1 VLVIGDQFLEDV
13 DLLLKVSDLLLIVRG
28 VLLAGLYD
36 LFDTLAL
43 DLDAVE
49 VLVGSEELGL
59 HHF

>member
-13 DLLLKVSDLLLIVRG
+13 DLLLKVSDLLLIVRR

-43 DLDAVE
+43 DLDSVE
-49 VLVGSEELGL
+49 VLVGSQELGL
-59 HHF
+59 HHL

>member
-13 DLLLKVSDLLLIVRG
+13 DLLLKVSDLLLIVRR

-36 LFDTLAL
+36 LFNTLAL
-43 DLDAVE
+43 DLDSVE
-49 VLVGSEELGL
+49 VLVGSQELGL